1 MSRSYCKGRVKKM
14 SPNRSNHQENLYCE
28 HFHTAAVIFPKESFS
43 IHECWLVLITLQF
56 YESQIECC
64 ADCGSDETTLKI
76 DLKAFFTLFHV
87 FIFVEKISKEQA
99 GHQTP
104 SNKGASQDM
113 SALCFNSQVSQAS
126 PVWEA
131 GEGGW
136 ATHGS
141 KRSQSTYNQYHEK
154 FCIFLFSLSLT

>member
-43 IHECWLVLITLQF
+43 IHEGWLVLITLQVIPF

-126 PVWEA
+126 PVWEVVVC
-131 GEGGW
+131 
-136 ATHGS
+136 TFY
-141 KRSQSTYNQYHEK
+141 K
-154 FCIFLFSLSLT
+154 